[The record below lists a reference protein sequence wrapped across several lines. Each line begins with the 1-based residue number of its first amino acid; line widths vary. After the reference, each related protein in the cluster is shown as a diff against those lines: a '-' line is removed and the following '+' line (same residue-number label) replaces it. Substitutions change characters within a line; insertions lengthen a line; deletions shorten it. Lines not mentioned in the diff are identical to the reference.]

1 MSHLLTGLIAC
12 PDIQTA
18 IDNNFLNC
26 DPTKLQEYTP
36 LVQFLN
42 SSANTNNILNK
53 TVSPGRGKLRNV
65 NIVYTPR
72 VRETEVRSDTTTVCT
87 STNESGMISESY
99 SLDPAVGVSIDE
111 TFIAADLRAICKDN
125 QTYLTERMQA
135 MMDGARRKL
144 ETKLTTDAIALIGS
158 FAAGESDVANNIKT
172 VRTKFSDG
180 KPDTNM
186 LEEVDFATMNAN
198 YCSQPYIFGYD
209 EAYKYYKR
217 LEVGCCADS
226 GLDLG
231 RALSKFGKI
240 FMPSNR
246 IPTAFGN
253 STDFLTVSAG
263 ALQLI
268 TYNAYEGAEF
278 INTISSGDHQELT
291 VIDPMT
297 GLKWDML
304 INRPC
309 GGNLTIQFKLAYK
322 LVGMPDDMFS
332 VGDRYRGVTGVNRF
346 RITNP

>member
-42 SSANTNNILNK
+42 SGANTNHVLDK
-53 TVSPGRGKLRNV
+53 TISPGRGKLRNV
-65 NIVYTPR
+65 NMVYTPR
-72 VRETEVRSDTTTVCT
+72 VRETEVSNSTATVCT
-87 STNESGMISESY
+87 SSNASGMISETY
-99 SLDPAVGVSIDE
+99 SLDPDIGVSIDE
-111 TFIAADLRAICKDN
+111 TFNARDLSAICKDN
-125 QTYLTERMQA
+125 QTYLTERIQA
-135 MMDGARRKL
+135 MMDGARRKM
-144 ETKLTTDAIALIGS
+144 ETNLTTDLLALVGA
-158 FAAGESDVANNIKT
+158 FAAGETEVVNNIKT

-209 EAYKYYKR
+209 EAYKYYR
-217 LEVGCCADS
+217 RMEVGCCADS

-240 FMPSNR
+240 FMPSFR
-246 IPTAFGN
+246 MPTVFGTN
-253 STDFLTVSAG
+253 DFVTLSAG
-263 ALQLI
+263 AAQLI
-268 TYNAYEGAEF
+268 TYNAYEGAEL

-309 GGNLTIQFKLAYK
+309 GGDLTIQLKLAYK

-332 VGDRYRGVTGVNRF
+332 IGDRYRGVTGVNRF